1 MRAGC
6 SGIRIVDDLEL
17 GRLGLGLG
25 PSLGV
30 VADDRGAMGREAARQ
45 RQRGGEAKVII
56 AGAMILW
63 LEGRATP

>member
-6 SGIRIVDDLEL
+6 RGIRIVDDLEL

-45 RQRGGEAKVII
+45 RLGLQDR
-56 AGAMILW
+56 
-63 LEGRATP
+63 